1 MPKRQIGWT
10 EAEISRYIKGGR
22 EKGELT
28 FYKPWL
34 TIQDV
39 PSRGRV
45 YRFIGWKTTHEH
57 HLFFNLEFNYHCFCD
72 WAENVLDIREQFRLE

>member
-10 EAEISRYIKGGR
+10 EAEISRYIKEGR

-57 HLFFNLEFNYHCFCD
+57 HLFSNLEFNYHCFCD
-72 WAENVLDIREQFRLE
+72 WAENVLDIREQFPLE